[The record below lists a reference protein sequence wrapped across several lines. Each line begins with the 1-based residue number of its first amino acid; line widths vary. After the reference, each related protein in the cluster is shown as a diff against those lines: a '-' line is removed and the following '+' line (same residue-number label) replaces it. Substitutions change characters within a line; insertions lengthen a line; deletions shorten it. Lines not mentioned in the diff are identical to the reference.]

1 MAEAPSFAIWA
12 VKDPNSGNLDRV
24 QVIKVWEKDGKQKE
38 KVFDVVWSGQRKLR
52 HGKLPPVGNTVDL
65 KSGRYANSIGS
76 VELKTVWKDSDFKSH
91 RFAAYYVRVLEIPT
105 ARWSTLLAIE
115 HGLPL
120 AKDVPATIQ
129 QRCGLRRFG
138 TRLRKSDK
146 PKWSVPPQSPGED
159 DAIDGLRH
167 PLW

>member
-1 MAEAPSFAIWA
+1 VAEAPSFAIWA

-24 QVIKVWEKDGKQKE
+24 QVIKVWDGKQKE
-38 KVFDVVWSGQRKLR
+38 KVFDGVWSGQRKLR

-115 HGLPL
+115 HGLPWRRTSRRQFSN
-120 AKDVPATIQ
+120 AV
-129 QRCGLRRFG
+129 GLRRVG

-146 PKWSVPPQSPGED
+146 PKVCRSAKPW
-159 DAIDGLRH
+159 RR
-167 PLW
+167 